1 MAMPIKLRLTAYALG
16 LATLLSCFSIKA
28 IADGMPITSAYVTGS
43 GNTTGTS
50 ATAFTGVAAP
60 AAGRRLFAWVQCK
73 NSGAT
78 TSVVTLNDNAATVLI
93 AVAGGGTDCTGA
105 TAGIAG
111 DGLIAIAYIPV
122 SPSGSYLLLGVGK

>member
-60 AAGRRLFAWVQCK
+60 AAANQSLAL
-73 NSGAT
+73 S
-78 TSVVTLNDNAATVLI
+78 STLGDITLAPGDSLCMV
-93 AVAGGGTDCTGA
+93 
-105 TAGIAG
+105 TAGTLAASAG
-111 DGLIAIAYIPV
+111 CITIWGTPQ
-122 SPSGSYLLLGVGK
+122 